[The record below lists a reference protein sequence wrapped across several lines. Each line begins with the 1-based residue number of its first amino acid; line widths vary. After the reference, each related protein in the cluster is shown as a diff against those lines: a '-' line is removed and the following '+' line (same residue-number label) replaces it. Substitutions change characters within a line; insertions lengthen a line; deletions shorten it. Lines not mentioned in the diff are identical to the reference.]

1 MATKKQ
7 KNAKNNV
14 LKQQKTVQIKH
25 VF

>member
-7 KNAKNNV
+7 KNTKNNV
-14 LKQQKTVQIKH
+14 LKQQKTVQIRH